1 VYVARATYSVV
12 THKLKKKYPMKK
24 ERGSEWKIWDL
35 HIHTPNSICQD
46 YKNTP
51 ENWEKFIKS
60 LENLPKEVKVI
71 GITDYYFIDGFEKV
85 MEFKNNGRLEN
96 LDKIFPIIEF
106 RIDTF
111 GSGNENKLQKINLHI
126 LFDVDETILKDEIKK
141 IQEEFIDLI
150 KISKLEAHKTKKLS
164 KSNFSEIGGNL
175 KDGFE
180 SLIPS
185 TEEVLELLNST
196 TWKDK
201 TFLFLGYKEWSNLEK
216 NQQLKPLKDHLYSQV
231 KAFFSNNAS
240 TNEKNQN
247 WLNQFGNKKL
257 LHSLDI
263 HSFKDL
269 DTYELDEDGNTLKES
284 VNYHC
289 HTWIKA
295 DATFNGIKQI
305 GYEPEERVSIEQKK
319 PQEKAGYQA
328 IDSVTLTHSEFTN
341 QTLYLNQN
349 LNCIIG
355 GRSTGKSVL
364 LGAIAK
370 KLNCDKPVKFGNQ
383 EYTDFVNAIVTGL
396 SINWKDGVENN
407 DRNIEYFP
415 QSYMY
420 RLAKNKDGELDKL
433 VEEIIKQ
440 DSTKNQLIINYDSF
454 SSENNSNITTK
465 INKLFQLQDD
475 LVKHKSKLKEKG
487 DEKGIKIEI
496 ENLTKE
502 LSELKLLIKITELEL
517 EEYNELKLQ
526 LNLFKKENENLN
538 SQIFKIQSLKEKF
551 FINKDIEY
559 EIVSL
564 NDSNKSLVKS
574 SFEQLKDKFQDE
586 WDSEL
591 DKVSKINSST
601 IKINEQKISGIE
613 QNTNFIKG
621 IETFKNNK
629 DYIEVEEKLKIQR
642 NKLADITLIQRE
654 IKEFIL
660 QIESFKTSIKQAHR
674 NFYTKIEETKQSLK
688 ISEGELEILAFPKL
702 KAFQFKEL
710 LNWSINQ
717 QSDEG
722 KRIVNTQVENKIEEY
737 FIITNEI
744 FEKLLNHSV
753 TLKGGNTHLGLA
765 LKLMSTNYFQIS
777 YNILYQDTFNQ
788 MSEGKKA
795 FVVLMLLLDFSDK
808 DCPILI
814 DQPED
819 DLDNRAIYKELV
831 KYLKKKKKERQII
844 VVTHNPNIVVGADSE
859 QVIVANQDGIDT
871 KNRNDTKFQYVSGSL
886 ENTKEKDVTIKI
898 ILESQGIK
906 EHVCEILEGGNE
918 AFKNREMKYDLK

>member
-1 VYVARATYSVV
+1 
-12 THKLKKKYPMKK
+12 MIKK
-24 ERGSEWKIWDL
+24 ERGSEWRVWDL
-35 HIHTPNSICQD
+35 HIHTPESICQE
-46 YKNTP
+46 YKNIP
-51 ENWEKFIKS
+51 ENWEKFIS
-60 LENLPKEVKVI
+60 CLENLPEEVKVI
-71 GITDYYFIDGFEKV
+71 GITDYYFIDGYEKV
-85 MEFKNNGRLEN
+85 MDFKARGRLTN
-96 LDKIFPIIEF
+96 IDKIFPILEF

-126 LFDVDETILKDEIKK
+126 LFDVDETKLVSEIKK
-141 IQEEFIDLI
+141 IKEEFINNI
-150 KISKLEAHKTKKLS
+150 KISKLETHKTKKLS
-164 KSNFSEIGGNL
+164 KENFIEIGGNI

-185 TEEVLELLNST
+185 TEEVLELVNST
-196 TWKDK
+196 AWKNK

-231 KAFFSNNAS
+231 KAFFSNNS
-240 TNEKNQN
+240 ESNERNQN
-247 WLNQFGNKKL
+247 WLNEFGNKRL

-269 DTYELDEDGNTLKES
+269 DTYELDENGDKKQS
-284 VNYHC
+284 INYHC

-295 DATFNGIKQI
+295 DPTFNGIKQI
-305 GYEPEERVSIEQKK
+305 GFEPDERVSIEQIK

-328 IDSVTLTHSEFTN
+328 IDSVKITHSDFTN

-383 EYTDFVNAIVTGL
+383 EYTDFVNAIVSGL
-396 SINWKDGVENN
+396 SITWKDGVENN

-420 RLAKNKDGELDKL
+420 QLAKNRDGELDNL

-440 DSTKNQLIINYDSF
+440 DATKNQLITNYNSF
-454 SSENNSNITTK
+454 SSENNTNITTK
-465 INKLFQLQDD
+465 INKLFQLQED
-475 LVKHKSKLKEKG
+475 LIKRKIKLKEKG
-487 DEKGIKIEI
+487 DEKGIKSEI
-496 ENLTKE
+496 EKLTKE
-502 LSELKLLIKITELEL
+502 LSELKLKIQITEQEL
-517 EEYNELKLQ
+517 EEYNKLKQQ
-526 LNLFKKENENLN
+526 LEENTKSNENYN
-538 SQIFKIQSLKEKF
+538 SQISKIQALKERF
-551 FINKDIEY
+551 FTNKDIDFD
-559 EIVSL
+559 IVSL
-564 NDSNKSLVKS
+564 NDTNRFEIKT
-574 SFEQLKDKFQDE
+574 SFETLQNRFQLE
-586 WDSEL
+586 WNLEMD
-591 DKVSKINSST
+591 
-601 IKINEQKISGIE
+601 KISSKNALIIAVNNQLILEIE
-613 QNTNFIKG
+613 KNPNYIKG

-629 DYIEVEEKLKIQR
+629 QYKEVEEKLKIQR
-642 NKLADITLIQRE
+642 DKLADITIIKKE
-654 IKEFIL
+654 IEEFKL
-660 QIESFKTSIKQAHR
+660 QIDSFKTLIKQANR
-674 NFYTKIEETKQSLK
+674 NFYSKIEEIKDRLK
-688 ISEGELEILAFPKL
+688 ISEGNLEILAFPKL
-702 KAFQFKEL
+702 KIFQFKEL

-722 KRIVNTQVENKIEEY
+722 KRIVNTSFENKVEDY
-737 FIITNEI
+737 FKLTDEI
-744 FEKLLNHSV
+744 FEKLLNQTI

-765 LKLMSTNYFQIS
+765 LKLMSTNNFQIS

-795 FVVLMLLLDFSDK
+795 FVVLMLLLDFSEK

-844 VVTHNPNIVVGADSE
+844 IVTHNPNIVVGADSE
-859 QVIVANQDGIDT
+859 QVIVANQNGIDT
-871 KNRNDTKFQYVSGSL
+871 KNKNSTKFQYITGSL
-886 ENTKEKDVTIKI
+886 ENTKETDETIEI
-898 ILESQGIK
+898 ILEKQGIK

-918 AFKNREMKYDLK
+918 AFKQREIKYDLK

>member
-1 VYVARATYSVV
+1 
-12 THKLKKKYPMKK
+12 MKRK
-24 ERGSEWKIWDL
+24 ERGSEWRLWDL
-35 HIHTPNSICQD
+35 HIHTPESICQD

-51 ENWEKFIKS
+51 ENWEKFIS
-60 LENLPKEVKVI
+60 CLENLPEEVKVV
-71 GITDYYFIDGFEKV
+71 GITDYYFIDGYEKV
-85 MEFKNNGRLEN
+85 MSYKNNGRLKN
-96 LDKIFPIIEF
+96 LDKIFPILEF

-111 GSGNENKLQKINLHI
+111 GSGNQNNLQKINLHI
-126 LFDVDETILKDEIKK
+126 LFDVDESKLASEITK
-141 IQEEFIDLI
+141 IREEFIDNI
-150 KISKLEAHKTKKLS
+150 KISRLEQTKKLS
-164 KSNFSEIGGNL
+164 KANFSEIGGTL
-175 KDGFE
+175 KGGFE

-185 TEEVLELLNST
+185 TEEVLGLINST

-231 KAFFSNNAS
+231 KAFFSNNVE
-240 TNEKNQN
+240 TNEQNQN
-247 WLNQFGNKKL
+247 WLNEFGNKKL

-269 DTYELDEDGNTLKES
+269 DTFEFEENGTKKATI
-284 VNYHC
+284 NYHC

-295 DATFNGIKQI
+295 DPTFNGIKQI
-305 GYEPEERVSIEQKK
+305 GYEPEERVSIEQIR

-328 IDSVTLTHSEFTN
+328 IDSVTLTHTDFTN

-383 EYTDFVNAIVTGL
+383 EYTDFVNAIVSGL
-396 SINWKDGVENN
+396 SIIWKDGVENN

-420 RLAKNKDGELDKL
+420 QLAKNRNGELDNL

-440 DSTKNQLIINYDSF
+440 DATKNQLITNYDSF
-454 SSENNSNITTK
+454 SSENNSDITTK
-465 INKLFQLQDD
+465 INKLFQLQED
-475 LVKHKSKLKEKG
+475 LGKRKLKLKEKG
-487 DEKGIKIEI
+487 DEKGIKSEI
-496 ENLTKE
+496 EKLTKE
-502 LSELKLLIKITELEL
+502 LSELKLKIQINEQEL
-517 EEYNELKLQ
+517 EEYNRLKLQ
-526 LNLFKKENENLN
+526 LDEITKSNENYS
-538 SQIFKIQSLKEKF
+538 SQVSKIQSLKEKF
-551 FINKDIEY
+551 FINKDIDFD
-559 EIVSL
+559 IVSL
-564 NDSNKSLVKS
+564 NDSNRSSVKL
-574 SFEQLKDKFQDE
+574 SFEKLKDKFQLE
-586 WDSEL
+586 WNSEL
-591 DKVSKINSST
+591 DKICEKNISIIKSNSLL
-601 IKINEQKISGIE
+601 ISEIE
-613 QNTNFIKG
+613 KNANYVKG

-629 DYIEVEEKLKIQR
+629 QYKEAEEKLKTQR
-642 NKLADITLIQRE
+642 DKLLDITLIKKE
-654 IKEFIL
+654 IEEFVL

-674 NFYTKIEETKQSLK
+674 NFYIKIEEIKESLK
-688 ISEGELEILAFPKL
+688 ISEGKLEILAFPKL
-702 KAFQFKEL
+702 KTFEFKEL

-722 KRIVNTQVENKIEEY
+722 KRIVNTQIENKVEDY
-737 FIITNEI
+737 FKVTNEI
-744 FEKLLNHSV
+744 FEKLLNQSI
-753 TLKGGNTHLGLA
+753 TLKGGNSHLGLA
-765 LKLMSTNYFQIS
+765 LKLLSTNYFQIS
-777 YNILYQDTFNQ
+777 YNILYEDTFNQ

-859 QVIVANQDGIDT
+859 QVIVANQNGIDT
-871 KNRNDTKFQYVSGSL
+871 KNRNSTKFQYATGSL
-886 ENTKEKDVTIKI
+886 ENTKETDEGIEI
-898 ILESQGIK
+898 ILERQGIK

-918 AFKNREMKYDLK
+918 AFKQREIKYDLK

>member
-1 VYVARATYSVV
+1 
-12 THKLKKKYPMKK
+12 MKRK
-24 ERGSEWKIWDL
+24 ERGSEWRLWDL
-35 HIHTPNSICQD
+35 HIHTPESICQD

-51 ENWEKFIKS
+51 ENWEKFINC
-60 LENLPKEVKVI
+60 LENLPEEVKVI
-71 GITDYYFIDGFEKV
+71 GITDYYFIDGYEKV
-85 MEFKNNGRLEN
+85 MGYKVKGRLKN
-96 LDKIFPIIEF
+96 IDKIFPILEF

-111 GSGNENKLQKINLHI
+111 GSGNQNNLQKINLHI
-126 LFDVDETILKDEIKK
+126 LFDVDESNLASEIKK
-141 IQEEFIDLI
+141 IREEFIDNI
-150 KISKLEAHKTKKLS
+150 KISRLEQTKKLS
-164 KSNFSEIGGNL
+164 KTNFSEIGGSL

-185 TEEVLELLNST
+185 TEEVLGIINSP

-216 NQQLKPLKDHLYSQV
+216 NQQLRPLKDHLYSQV
-231 KAFFSNNAS
+231 KAFFSNNVE
-240 TNEKNQN
+240 TNEQNQN
-247 WLNQFGNKKL
+247 WLNQFGDKRL

-263 HSFKDL
+263 HSFTDL
-269 DTYELDEDGNTLKES
+269 DTFEFNEDGTKKPIE
-284 VNYHC
+284 NYHC

-295 DATFNGIKQI
+295 DPTFNGIKQI
-305 GYEPEERVSIEQKK
+305 GYEPTERVSIEQIR

-328 IDSVTLTHSEFTN
+328 IDSVTLTHSDFTN

-370 KLNCDKPVKFGNQ
+370 KLNCEKPVKFGNQ
-383 EYTDFVNAIVTGL
+383 EYTDFVNAIVSGL
-396 SINWKDGVENN
+396 SITWKDGIENN

-420 RLAKNKDGELDKL
+420 RLAKNKNGELDNL

-440 DSTKNQLIINYDSF
+440 DPTKNQLIINYDSF
-454 SSENNSNITTK
+454 SSENNSDITTK
-465 INKLFQLQDD
+465 INKLFQLQED
-475 LVKHKSKLKEKG
+475 LIKRKLKLKEKG
-487 DEKGIKIEI
+487 DEKGIKSEI
-496 ENLTKE
+496 EKLTKE
-502 LSELKLLIKITELEL
+502 LSELKLKIQITEQEL
-517 EEYNELKLQ
+517 EEYNTLKLQ
-526 LNLFKKENENLN
+526 LDELAKLNENYS
-538 SQIFKIQSLKEKF
+538 SQVSKIQSLKEKF
-551 FINKDIEY
+551 FLNKNIDFD
-559 EIVSL
+559 IVSL
-564 NDSNKSLVKS
+564 NDSNRSEVKT
-574 SFEQLKDKFQDE
+574 SFEKLKDKFQIE

-591 DKVSKINSST
+591 DKISEKNISIIKANSQL
-601 IKINEQKISGIE
+601 IFGIE
-613 QNTNFIKG
+613 KNPSYIKG

-629 DYIEVEEKLKIQR
+629 QYKEVEEKLKTQR
-642 NKLADITLIQRE
+642 DKLLDITLIKKE
-654 IKEFIL
+654 IEEFIL
-660 QIESFKTSIKQAHR
+660 QIDSFKTSIKQAQR
-674 NFYTKIEETKQSLK
+674 NFYSKIEEIKESLK
-688 ISEGELEILAFPKL
+688 ISEGKLEILAFPKL
-702 KAFQFKEL
+702 KTYEFKEL

-722 KRIVNTQVENKIEEY
+722 KKIVNTPIENKVEEY
-737 FIITNEI
+737 FKLTDEV
-744 FEKLLNHSV
+744 FEKLLNNSI

-765 LKLMSTNYFQIS
+765 LKLMSTNYFQVS
-777 YNILYQDTFNQ
+777 YNILYEDTFNQ

-844 VVTHNPNIVVGADSE
+844 VVTHNPNIVVGGDSE
-859 QVIVANQDGIDT
+859 QVIVANQNGIDT
-871 KNRNDTKFQYVSGSL
+871 KNRNSTKFQYTSGSL
-886 ENTKEKDVTIKI
+886 ENTKESNEGIEI
-898 ILESQGIK
+898 ILEKQGIK

-918 AFKNREMKYDLK
+918 AFKQREIKYDLK